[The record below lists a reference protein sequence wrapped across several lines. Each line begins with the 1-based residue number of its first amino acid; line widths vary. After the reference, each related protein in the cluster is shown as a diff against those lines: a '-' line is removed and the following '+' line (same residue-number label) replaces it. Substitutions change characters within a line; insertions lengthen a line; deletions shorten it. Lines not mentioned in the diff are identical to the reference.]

1 MLFNTLGFFAFLIVV
16 LILYYI
22 APLSWKQKKGM
33 LLLASYIFYGLWNPP
48 LILLLWI
55 STMVDWTAGNKL
67 AKLELEEKSKRR
79 FWLLLSIGINLGFL
93 AFFKYG
99 NFLMENF
106 TAVLSL
112 VNMEYTPPKWDILL
126 PMGISFYTFQTMSY
140 TIDLYKK
147 RMQPAKTFLD
157 FALYV
162 TFFPQL
168 VAGPIVRAD
177 ELVPQFYEP
186 KRATQNLFFLG
197 LLLLTIG
204 LFEKTVF
211 ADSLLSGVSDSVFG
225 SDALLLPLDAWTGV
239 LAFSGQIFF
248 DFAGYSLCAI
258 GIAMMLGIALPD
270 NFRYPYGSI
279 GFSELWQ
286 RWHISLSTWLRDY
299 LYISLGGN
307 RLGVRRTYVNLMLT
321 MLLGGLWH
329 GAGWTFVVWG
339 FLHGLYL
346 VIERLLRTKVK
357 IKVESVGLN
366 LLLAFLTFNCVN
378 ITWVFFRANDFK
390 TAMNILGSMLFIH
403 GDKPILITTHIA
415 LVLGLMTMVF
425 FGHFAMRKYALVDI
439 IAKTPTWLLVV
450 VWSIMIFGL
459 MTVQTTGQQFIY
471 FQF

>member
-1 MLFNTLGFFAFLIVV
+1 MLFNTLGFVVFLSIV
-16 LILYYI
+16 LILYYFF
-22 APLSWKQKKGM
+22 PFKWNQKKGI

-55 STMVDWTAGNKL
+55 STVVDWTAGKKL
-67 AKLELEEKSKRR
+67 SKVEHPGERKI
-79 FWLLLSIGINLGFL
+79 WLLFSLFVNLGFL

-106 TAVLSL
+106 QFLLGLIGMTYEAP
-112 VNMEYTPPKWDILL
+112 EWDILL

-140 TIDLYKK
+140 TIDLYYRKIK
-147 RMQPAKTFLD
+147 PASTFLD

-168 VAGPIVRAD
+168 VAGPIVRSN

-186 KRATQNLFFLG
+186 KRASEKQFFTG

-211 ADSLLSGVSDSVFG
+211 ADTLLSPVSDQVFG
-225 SDALLLPLDAWTGV
+225 SESNLMALDAWVGV

-248 DFAGYSLCAI
+248 DFAGYSLCAL
-258 GIAMMLGIALPD
+258 GIALMLGIKLPD

-286 RWHISLSTWLRDY
+286 RWHISLSSWLRDY
-299 LYISLGGN
+299 LYIPLGGN
-307 RLGVRRTYVNLMLT
+307 RNGTGRTYINLMLT

-329 GAGWTFVVWG
+329 GASWTFVVWG
-339 FLHGLYL
+339 FLHGIYL
-346 VIERLLRTKVK
+346 IIERLLKNRVK
-357 IKVESVGLN
+357 FNTQRWGTALVLS
-366 LLLAFLTFNCVN
+366 FLTFTCVN
-378 ITWVFFRANDFK
+378 ITWVFFRAESFDK
-390 TAMNILGSMLFIH
+390 AWTLIRSMFLLH
-403 GDKPILITTHIA
+403 GDKAILETNRLSLVIVLMA
-415 LVLGLMTMVF
+415 LVFL
-425 FGHFAMRKYALVDI
+425 GHFVMRKHSLLGI
-439 IAKTPTWLLVV
+439 IHQLPRTVLIFLWGT
-450 VWSIMIFGL
+450 MIFVL
-459 MTVQTTGQQFIY
+459 MIVQTSGQQFIY